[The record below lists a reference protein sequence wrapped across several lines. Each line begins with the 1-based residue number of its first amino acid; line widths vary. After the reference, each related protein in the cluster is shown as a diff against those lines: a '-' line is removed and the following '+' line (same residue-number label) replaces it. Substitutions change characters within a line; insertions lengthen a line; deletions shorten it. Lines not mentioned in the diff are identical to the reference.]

1 MPAGPGAVL
10 SVPVTDP
17 SDTPADST
25 RAQIIR
31 AAAHQFA
38 VNAYSSVSLDDIVA
52 AAGVTKGALYF
63 HFPSKRALAEALIDE
78 RAKSSEAAVID
89 LINRRMS
96 GLETLI
102 DTIYL
107 VAAQEFGTELGR
119 ASVNLLDSSGR
130 IEGKAARRLNQW
142 VAGMTPVVQRAID
155 EGDLLPNLDA
165 ADVARLIITL
175 YAGTRSTTDLTD
187 TEQFLPHMAKSWNL
201 ILPAIVNPERLA
213 YLTEFI
219 RRRTAHVQRDW
230 SRIES
235 DPF

>member
-1 MPAGPGAVL
+1 M
-10 SVPVTDP
+10 SVPVTNP
-17 SDTPADST
+17 SDTAPDST

-31 AAAHQFA
+31 AAARQFA

-63 HFPSKRALAEALIDE
+63 HFPSKRALAEAIIEE
-78 RAKSSEAAVID
+78 RAQSSRATVTE

-102 DTIYL
+102 DVVYL

-130 IEGKAARRLNQW
+130 IEGKAARRLNEW
-142 VAGMTPVVQRAID
+142 VAGMTPVVQRAIT
-155 EGDLLPNLDA
+155 EGDISSDLAA

-175 YAGTRSTTDLTD
+175 YAGTRAATELTD
-187 TEQFLPHMAKSWNL
+187 TEQFLPHMAKNWNL
-201 ILPAIVNPERLA
+201 ILPAIANPERLE

-219 RRRTAHVQRDW
+219 RRRTAHALRDW
-230 SRIES
+230 NRIEPEPS
-235 DPF
+235 